1 MVKRFLQSLLKALCI
16 PFTATFWTHL
26 VAGLREICHA
36 IGAIFSALRGGRVPT
51 PRARDRTGCC
61 IDLPPE
67 IYKRADPLIY
77 AQYYLMS
84 QGLAVTWDNPD
95 ITVLDGTT
103 PVTGPLKPAYRYT
116 IRVRIWNGS
125 YDAPAVGVGVE
136 LSYLSF
142 GIQTVSHPIGMGSV
156 NLGVKGSA
164 DCPAFL
170 ELDWETP
177 AVGGHYCIQARL
189 LWFDDANPDN
199 NFGQKNVAVAPLLS
213 PARFS
218 FQLRNQASVARRF
231 LLEADSYGL
240 PELSECNEEQFDRS
254 QTRLRESRARWELAR
269 RTQGY
274 GQFPVPRDWTL
285 EMRPQ
290 SFGLQAGEEQEIE
303 VAIEPI
309 NSSFRG
315 RKTFNVHAFAMAE
328 RDQRHFAGG
337 VTLTVTNE

>member
-1 MVKRFLQSLLKALCI
+1 MIKRFLQSLLKALRV
-16 PFTATFWTHL
+16 PFAAAFWTDL
-26 VAGLREICHA
+26 VAGLREICRA
-36 IGAIFSALRGGRVPT
+36 VGAILTALRRRQVPV
-51 PRARDRTGCC
+51 PHRRERTGCC
-61 IDLPPE
+61 VDLPPA
-67 IYKRADPLIY
+67 IYKRADPLLY

-84 QGLAVTWDNPD
+84 EGLAVTWDNPD
-95 ITVLDGTT
+95 IAILDGTT

-142 GIQTVSHPIGMGSV
+142 GVQTVSHPIGMGSV

-170 ELDWETP
+170 ELEWETP

-199 NFGQKNVAVAPLLS
+199 NLGQKNVAIAPLLS

-218 FQLRNQASVARRF
+218 FELRNRASVTRKF
-231 LLEADSYGL
+231 VLEADAYGL
-240 PELSECNEEQFDRS
+240 PELPECSEEQFDRS
-254 QTRLRESRARWELAR
+254 QTRLRESRARWQLAK

-274 GQFPVPRDWTL
+274 GQFPVPLDWRL
-285 EMRPQ
+285 EIRPQ
-290 SFGLQAGEEQEIE
+290 TFDLEPGEEQKVQ
-303 VAIEPI
+303 VAVEPI

-315 RKTFNVHAFAMAE
+315 RRTFNVHAFAIAE
-328 RDQRHFAGG
+328 RDQQHFVGG